1 MRILTDHQEAL
12 LQDERQILNKL
23 RAALVQ
29 FGATSEDQGAL
40 ERSIQQLD
48 EFFLLVVVGEFNAG
62 KSAFINALLGSRVL
76 KEGVT
81 PTTTQVNIL
90 HYGKKMGSQV
100 LDDNTLVLT
109 APVELL
115 GEISIVDTPGTNA
128 IIREHETITEKF
140 IPRSDLVLFITS
152 ADRPF
157 TESERAFLEKIRN
170 WGKKVV
176 IVVNKIDI
184 LQQETDLEQIEAF
197 IRDNANH
204 LLGITPDMFPV
215 SARMAIQAKTDQP
228 HLWDVSRFEQLETY
242 IHDTLDQD
250 NRLKLKFSNPL
261 GVGKHITERYLQ
273 ILEGRLVLL
282 KDDIEMLGDVDK
294 QMEVYRADMDRD
306 FNYRMADIENV
317 LLEMDNRGQ
326 DYFNQT
332 MRLSRVFDLLKKDRI
347 QQEFENHVV
356 ADVPQQIERK
366 VNELID
372 WLVDSDLRQ
381 WQAITDH
388 IADRRRKHK
397 ERIIGN
403 FGIGSFHYD
412 RERLIDGIG
421 RESKKVVDSF
431 DKTHEA
437 REIAQ
442 GAQNAVAAA
451 AALEVSAVGLG
462 AVIATIA
469 TTVAAD
475 VTGILLA
482 SLVAALGL
490 FIIPARRRKAKN
502 EMREKISVM
511 RDQLV
516 AALSGHFEVEIRRSL
531 KHIEETISPYT
542 RFVRAEQNKNQEA
555 QTTLEEIQNALSR
568 LQGKVNEIGV
578 DQAEFTSQ

>member
-29 FGATSEDQGAL
+29 FGATSEDRGAL

-542 RFVRAEQNKNQEA
+542 RFVRAEQSKNQEA